1 MKNFINEYLAK
12 GFGSMNKNAFE
23 VFIFNEIMKNPHEIL
38 EIDPKMKLSNYDISL
53 NLKIPETKVK
63 RLAYEADLV
72 YGGNNR
78 ETECRKK
85 LLQAI
90 EKVKFKC
97 DKKENTKVSFV
108 IEEFSVRKYLEHKL
122 KQKGTFI
129 DFATN
134 NEVVIVS
141 IEDFSELI
149 KDLYS
154 REEQKAICEKLKKA
168 STANFKDVL
177 TEILNSVAKKE
188 VGNVIAL
195 SSKYLIGKA
204 EEMIKEKNN

>member
-1 MKNFINEYLAK
+1 MKDLIKKYLDK

-23 VFIFNEIMKNPHEIL
+23 VFIFNEIMKNPYEIL
-38 EIDPKMKLSNYDISL
+38 EIDSEIKLSNYDISL
-53 NLKIPETKVK
+53 KLKIPETKVK

-72 YGGNNR
+72 YGGKNR
-78 ETECRKK
+78 EAECRKK

-90 EKVKFKC
+90 EQVKFKC

-149 KDLYS
+149 KDLFS
-154 REEQKAICEKLKKA
+154 KEEQEAICKNLQKA

>member
-1 MKNFINEYLAK
+1 MEDLIKKYLDK

-23 VFIFNEIMKNPHEIL
+23 VFIFNEIMKNPYKIL
-38 EIDPKMKLSNYDISL
+38 EIDSEIKLSNYDISL
-53 NLKIPETKVK
+53 KLKIPETKVK

-72 YGGNNR
+72 YGGENR
-78 ETECRKK
+78 ETECCKK

-149 KDLYS
+149 KDLFPK
-154 REEQKAICEKLKKA
+154 EEQEAICKNLKKA

>member
-1 MKNFINEYLAK
+1 MEDLIKKYLDK

-23 VFIFNEIMKNPHEIL
+23 VFIFNEIMKNPYKIL
-38 EIDPKMKLSNYDISL
+38 EIDSEIKLSNYDISL
-53 NLKIPETKVK
+53 KLKIPETKVK

-72 YGGNNR
+72 YGGKNR
-78 ETECRKK
+78 ETECCKK

-141 IEDFSELI
+141 IDDFSELI
-149 KDLYS
+149 KDLFPK
-154 REEQKAICEKLKKA
+154 EEQKAICKKLKKA

-195 SSKYLIGKA
+195 SSKYLICKA

>member
-1 MKNFINEYLAK
+1 MKDLIKKYLDK

-23 VFIFNEIMKNPHEIL
+23 VFIFNEIMKNPYEIL
-38 EIDPKMKLSNYDISL
+38 EIDSEIKLSNYDISL
-53 NLKIPETKVK
+53 KLKIPETKVK
-63 RLAYEADLV
+63 RLAYEADLA
-72 YGGNNR
+72 YGGENR
-78 ETECRKK
+78 EAECRKK

-154 REEQKAICEKLKKA
+154 REEQKAICKKLKKA

>member
-1 MKNFINEYLAK
+1 MEDLIKKYLDK

-23 VFIFNEIMKNPHEIL
+23 VFIFNEIMKNPYEIL
-38 EIDPKMKLSNYDISL
+38 EIDSEIKLSNYDISL
-53 NLKIPETKVK
+53 KLKIPETKVK

-78 ETECRKK
+78 EAECRKK

-154 REEQKAICEKLKKA
+154 REEQKAICKKLKKA

>member
-1 MKNFINEYLAK
+1 MKDLIKKYLDK

-23 VFIFNEIMKNPHEIL
+23 VFIFNEIMKNPYEIL
-38 EIDPKMKLSNYDISL
+38 EIDSEIKLSNYDISL
-53 NLKIPETKVK
+53 KLKIPETKVK
-63 RLAYEADLV
+63 RLAYEADLA
-72 YGGNNR
+72 YGGENR
-78 ETECRKK
+78 EAECRKK

-141 IEDFSELI
+141 IDDFSELI
-149 KDLYS
+149 KDLFPK
-154 REEQKAICEKLKKA
+154 EEQEAICKNLKKA

>member
-1 MKNFINEYLAK
+1 MKDLIKKYLDK

-23 VFIFNEIMKNPHEIL
+23 VFIFNEIMKNPYEIL
-38 EIDPKMKLSNYDISL
+38 EIDSEIKLSNYDISL
-53 NLKIPETKVK
+53 KLKIPETKVK
-63 RLAYEADLV
+63 RLAYEADLA
-72 YGGNNR
+72 YGGENR
-78 ETECRKK
+78 EAECRKK

-141 IEDFSELI
+141 IDDFSELI
-149 KDLYS
+149 KDLFPK
-154 REEQKAICEKLKKA
+154 EEQEAICKKLKKA

-188 VGNVIAL
+188 VGNIIAL

>member
-1 MKNFINEYLAK
+1 MEDLIKKYLDK

-23 VFIFNEIMKNPHEIL
+23 VFIFNEIMKNPYKIL
-38 EIDPKMKLSNYDISL
+38 EIDSEIKLSNYDISL
-53 NLKIPETKVK
+53 KLKIPETKVK

-72 YGGNNR
+72 YGGENR
-78 ETECRKK
+78 EAECRNK

-154 REEQKAICEKLKKA
+154 REEQKAICKKLKKA

>member
-1 MKNFINEYLAK
+1 MKDLIKKYLDK

-23 VFIFNEIMKNPHEIL
+23 VFIFNEIMKNPYEIL
-38 EIDPKMKLSNYDISL
+38 EIDSEIKLSNYDISL
-53 NLKIPETKVK
+53 KLKIPETKVK

-72 YGGNNR
+72 YGGKNR
-78 ETECRKK
+78 EAECRKK

-129 DFATN
+129 DFAIN

-154 REEQKAICEKLKKA
+154 REEQKAICKKLKKA

>member
-1 MKNFINEYLAK
+1 MKDLIKKYLDK

-23 VFIFNEIMKNPHEIL
+23 VFIFNEIMKNPYEIL
-38 EIDPKMKLSNYDISL
+38 EIDSEMKLSNYDISL
-53 NLKIPETKVK
+53 KLKIPETKVK

-72 YGGNNR
+72 YGGENR
-78 ETECRKK
+78 EVECRNK

-154 REEQKAICEKLKKA
+154 QEEQKTICKKLKKA
-168 STANFKDVL
+168 STANFQDVL
-177 TEILNSVAKKE
+177 IEILNSVAKQE